1 MCWSIEYD
9 IEGDSDFVVDFI
21 GSLVVVSGSI
31 VVDNDSVSAEVV
43 VIVITRAV
51 SSFIFLSG

>member
-31 VVDNDSVSAEVV
+31 VVGNDSIRAEVV
-43 VIVITRAV
+43 EIVITRAV

>member
-21 GSLVVVSGSI
+21 GSLVVVGGSI
-31 VVDNDSVSAEVV
+31 VVDNDSISAEVV
-43 VIVITRAV
+43 EIVITRAV

>member
-9 IEGDSDFVVDFI
+9 IEGDSDLVVDFI

-31 VVDNDSVSAEVV
+31 VVDNESTSAEVV
-43 VIVITRAV
+43 EIVITRAV

>member
-21 GSLVVVSGSI
+21 GSIVVVSGSI
-31 VVDNDSVSAEVV
+31 VVDNDSISAEVV
-43 VIVITRAV
+43 EIVITRAV

>member
-31 VVDNDSVSAEVV
+31 VVDNDSISAEVV
-43 VIVITRAV
+43 EIVITRAV

>member
-9 IEGDSDFVVDFI
+9 IEGDSDFVVDFS
-21 GSLVVVSGSI
+21 GSLIVVGGSI
-31 VVDNDSVSAEVV
+31 VVDNDSIRAEVV
-43 VIVITRAV
+43 EIVITRAV

>member
-9 IEGDSDFVVDFI
+9 IEGDSDLVVDFI

-31 VVDNDSVSAEVV
+31 VVDNDSISAEVV
-43 VIVITRAV
+43 EIVITRAV

>member
-9 IEGDSDFVVDFI
+9 IEGDSDFVVDLI
-21 GSLVVVSGSI
+21 GSIVVVSGSI
-31 VVDNDSVSAEVV
+31 VVDNDSITAEVV
-43 VIVITRAV
+43 EIVITRAV

>member
-31 VVDNDSVSAEVV
+31 VVDNDSTSAEVV
-43 VIVITRAV
+43 EIVITRAV

>member
-31 VVDNDSVSAEVV
+31 VVDNDSTSVEVV
-43 VIVITRAV
+43 EIVITRAV

>member
-9 IEGDSDFVVDFI
+9 IEGDSDFIVDLI

-31 VVDNDSVSAEVV
+31 VVDNDSIRAEVV
-43 VIVITRAV
+43 EIVITRAV

>member
-9 IEGDSDFVVDFI
+9 IEGDSDFVVDLI
-21 GSLVVVSGSI
+21 DSLVVVSGSI
-31 VVDNDSVSAEVV
+31 VVDNDSTSAEVV
-43 VIVITRAV
+43 EIVITRAV